1 MVQVTVQSAKALYD
15 SVMTVV
21 DSMLYSREQRF
32 NRERNIA
39 MRTLFEQGETSSAD
53 IIRAKFGGEM
63 PNGLDLQYLPD
74 FKCKFRDL
82 GDAEQVQSMSA
93 REKNI
98 FFRRVAG
105 LGGQDE
111 RIYIHPGYR
120 AVGNPMGQH
129 EQALTR
135 IIAHEHTHR
144 LQGEDRQIGWDNA
157 MDGMNTAFL
166 TMPRSSDNLWDGA
179 KNLCRVF
186 AHAVM
191 DIGPTY
197 THGKEMNIKNYLSR
211 ECEIQARMD
220 EVMMEGYA
228 SWQKMPATRLEL
240 WAALESAGMD
250 LPRSV
255 RRELRS
261 EDGRQARRDFRMSGR
276 AQENVA
282 HVVKQLSQ
290 AEGLAIFTEDK
301 DKFWHGAVPRIY
313 GNLIELYGDTE
324 GRARMG
330 LGTNPIAAK
339 QILRN
344 VADTENEITAADAAR
359 MVDALPPEHAD
370 RLLKSLVRNHASGGN
385 VDANTSRVI
394 DALFENDDTRA
405 ALFDHT
411 AYVDD
416 AQDCGL
422 PAWIE
427 ALQNGDTDL
436 LQKYV
441 DHGFAFDTKGRMQ
454 NMVYNF
460 EADICMI
467 IKGQRHNMAL
477 LADPDN
483 AKLAKPA
490 VKAFGRATIL
500 NNIQEAHN
508 RQQAATQ
515 FLLDSGIDIDK
526 PMRDA
531 DGNVS
536 TIRDAA
542 GEVGV
547 YQRMSAEGFAVKAV
561 SDDAAHL

>member
-63 PNGLDLQYLPD
+63 PHGLDLQYLPD
-74 FKCKFRDL
+74 FKCTFHSL
-82 GDAEQVQSMSA
+82 GEAEHVQSMSA
-93 REKNI
+93 REKLI
-98 FFRRVAG
+98 YFSRVAG
-105 LGGQDE
+105 LGGHDE
-111 RIYIHPGYR
+111 RIYIHPDYR
-120 AVGNPMGQH
+120 AVGNPMGEH
-129 EQALTR
+129 EQSLTR
-135 IIAHEHTHR
+135 VITHEHTHR

-166 TMPRSSDNLWDGA
+166 TMSRSSDNLWDGA

-197 THGKEMNIKNYLSR
+197 KSGKEMNIKNYLSQ

-228 SWQKMPATRLEL
+228 SWQKMPTTRLEL

-261 EDGRQARRDFRMSGR
+261 EEGRQARRDFRMSGK

-282 HVVKQLSQ
+282 DDVKQLSQ
-290 AEGLAIFTEDK
+290 AAGLAIFTEDK
-301 DKFWHGAVPRIY
+301 DKFWHEAVPRIY

-339 QILRN
+339 QILRT
-344 VADTENEITAADAAR
+344 VAYSEDEITVADAAH

-370 RLLKSLVRNHASGGN
+370 GVLKSLLRSRASGEN
-385 VDANTSRVI
+385 VGANTDRVI
-394 DALFENDDTRA
+394 DALFENEATRA

-411 AYVDD
+411 AYIDD

-427 ALQNGDTDL
+427 ALQSGNTEL
-436 LQKYV
+436 LQRYV

-467 IKGQRHNMAL
+467 IKGQRHSIEL

-490 VKAFGRATIL
+490 VKAFGRATVL
-500 NNIQEAHN
+500 NNIQEALN

-526 PMRDA
+526 PMHDA

-542 GEVGV
+542 GEVGL
-547 YQRMSAEGFAVKAV
+547 YQRI
-561 SDDAAHL
+561 SDDGFVVKTGSDDTVHL

>member
-63 PNGLDLQYLPD
+63 PHGLDLQYLPD
-74 FKCKFRDL
+74 FKCTFHNL
-82 GDAEQVQSMSA
+82 GEAEEVQSMSA
-93 REKNI
+93 REKLI
-98 FFRRVAG
+98 YFSRVAG

-197 THGKEMNIKNYLSR
+197 KSGKEMNIKNYLSR

-228 SWQKMPATRLEL
+228 SWQKMPTTRLEL

-370 RLLKSLVRNHASGGN
+370 GVLKSLVRNHASGGN
-385 VDANTSRVI
+385 VDANTGRVI

-547 YQRMSAEGFAVKAV
+547 YQRMSAEGFAVKTV
-561 SDDAAHL
+561 SDDTAHL

>member
-63 PNGLDLQYLPD
+63 PHGLDLQYLPD
-74 FKCKFRDL
+74 FKCTFHSL
-82 GDAEQVQSMSA
+82 GEAEHVQSMSA
-93 REKNI
+93 REKLTY
-98 FFRRVAG
+98 FSRVAG

-197 THGKEMNIKNYLSR
+197 KSGKEMNIKNYLSR

-228 SWQKMPATRLEL
+228 SWQKMPTTRLEL

-261 EDGRQARRDFRMSGR
+261 EEGRQARRDFRMSGR

-290 AEGLAIFTEDK
+290 AEGLAIFAEDK
-301 DKFWHGAVPRIY
+301 DKFWHEAVPRIY

-339 QILRN
+339 QILRT
-344 VADTENEITAADAAR
+344 VAYGEDEITSADAAR

-370 RLLKSLVRNHASGGN
+370 RVLKSLLRSRAGGEN
-385 VDANTSRVI
+385 VGANTDRVI
-394 DALFENDDTRA
+394 DALFENDATRA
-405 ALFDHT
+405 VLFDHT
-411 AYVDD
+411 AYIDA
-416 AQDCGL
+416 AQDSGL

-427 ALQNGDTDL
+427 ALQSGNTEL
-436 LQKYV
+436 LQRYV

-467 IKGQRHNMAL
+467 IKGQRHSIEL

-490 VKAFGRATIL
+490 VKAFGRATVL
-500 NNIQEAHN
+500 NNIQEALN

-515 FLLDSGIDIDK
+515 FLLDSGIDIDQ
-526 PMRDA
+526 PMHDA

-542 GEVGV
+542 AEVGV
-547 YQRMSAEGFAVKAV
+547 FQRISDEGFAVKTG
-561 SDDAAHL
+561 SDDTAHL